1 MRVSK
6 APESSRERESA
17 GEGVKAVR
25 QHRLFPALQGRQAF
39 TGAQTKKGPT

>member
-1 MRVSK
+1 MKVRK

-25 QHRLFPALQGRQAF
+25 QHRLSLALKGRQAF